1 MKKILVM
8 ALAAVSALAVNAKDY
23 TVYSNGALS
32 EGVNANYWWN
42 LTQNTQAADPAGSEA
57 KTWSLTFAD
66 FPTGANFCGGLAV
79 PAGTEVAGPLATA
92 TLTFKYYAT
101 TPCKITVQLG
111 ADGVNS
117 TQVINVAEADAKVW
131 KEATYSM
138 ATDFSAAA
146 EKFAAYAAD
155 GAADLLGLIVENFS
169 STEGSETVLYI
180 NDVVFKNI
188 DESWVKPEVEKP
200 FCPVANV
207 PAVKAED
214 VVSLYS
220 SFGIAPHNVGG
231 WGQSTVAKDLQDDN
245 NNPVY
250 RLSNYNYLGW
260 ELNPR
265 LDISDMEYLHI
276 EVYPT
281 TQTTIGVTPIS
292 PGKEK
297 PTQLLNLKANEW
309 NVFDLPVS
317 TWVNSEVGVVAND
330 VFQFKFDSAYPNAT
344 TGGEFYAANVY
355 FWKDTRVLPVI
366 SAEVA
371 DITSTGAKINWTVTM
386 PAEIDPGSL
395 DVLLD
400 ETVIATN
407 KRSGTCE
414 LNELQ
419 PATEYTYTMRASVY
433 YDGDSYESDPLKVT
447 FKTLRD
453 ASTTI
458 SYHQIVNGLMEGV
471 HLVGETAEMNRNIPV
486 SMMTELIYNAD
497 NTVTVEFSIKS
508 AGQIDGFVPEVN
520 IGNNWSGSLLGKDV
534 EGVYTWTTPAD
545 KPFEEGANLHSYFW
559 FAYPGGVKGID
570 MKDFAL
576 GTSNEPVAYGELADV
591 KISAKATD
599 LVAGAKMPVVAYAVD
614 AQGNYLL
621 DENVALSIESE
632 AATLDGICVV
642 FNKKGSATVTAT
654 VGDFSADLDFTCA
667 VAGTNVAKG
676 LGVIADDA
684 TEPNMNATD
693 ENEGTLIEFSC
704 AETQEHTIALDL
716 TANHDIEAVELVWE
730 GACAKDYTIT
740 IEREEAE
747 APAARV
753 KAESKVVSEAGVTG
767 GGGMTI
773 RKTYSFD
780 TPVVGRYVT
789 LKTSAAFEPAWGIK
803 LKELRVLG
811 SRINEPSGIEAVEAE
826 SDAPA
831 RFFRLDGVEV
841 SADRLTSGV
850 YVKLQGSKASK
861 VFVR

>member
-42 LTQNTQAADPAGSEA
+42 LTQNTQAADPAGSDA

-66 FPTGANFCGGLAV
+66 SPTGPNFCGGLAV

-117 TQVINVAEADAKVW
+117 TQVINVADADAKVW
-131 KEATYSM
+131 KEAKYSM

-188 DESWVKPEVEKP
+188 DESWAKPEVEKP

-220 SFGIAPHNVGG
+220 SFGIAPHKVGG

-250 RLSNYNYLGW
+250 WLSHYNYLGW

-355 FWKDTRVLPVI
+355 FWKDTRIIPVVT
-366 SAEVA
+366 AEA
-371 DITSTGAKINWTVTM
+371 TDITANSAKIAYEVTL
-386 PAEIDPGSL
+386 PAELEGAQ
-395 DVLLD
+395 V
-400 ETVIATN
+400 TVKVNNEIASVSPYPVEGLEAAN
-407 KRSGTCE
+407 
-414 LNELQ
+414 
-419 PATEYTYTMRASVY
+419 EYTFPVDVEAVKDGQTY
-433 YDGDSYESDPLKVT
+433 YADPVRVT

-458 SYHQIVNGLMEGV
+458 SYHQIVNGLLEGV
-471 HLVGETAEMNRNIPV
+471 HLVGETAEMNRQIPV

-508 AGQIDGFVPEVN
+508 AGKIDGFVPEVN

-545 KPFEEGANLHSYFW
+545 KPFGEGANLHSYFW
-559 FAYPGGVKGID
+559 LAYPGGVKGID

-642 FNKKGSATVTAT
+642 FNKKGSATVTASA
-654 VGDFSADLDFTCA
+654 GDFSADLDFTCA

-740 IEREEAE
+740 IEREETE

>member
-1 MKKILVM
+1 MKKLLVM

-42 LTQNTQAADPAGSEA
+42 LTQNTQAADPAGSDA

-101 TPCKITVQLG
+101 TPCKIKVQLG

-117 TQVINVAEADAKVW
+117 TQVINVAETDAKVW

-180 NDVVFKNI
+180 NDVVFKDI

-250 RLSNYNYLGW
+250 WLSNYNYLGW

-355 FWKDTRVLPVI
+355 FWKDTRIIPVVTAEATDITANSAKIAYEVTLPAELEGAQVTVKI
-366 SAEVA
+366 NQEVA
-371 DITSTGAKINWTVTM
+371 SVSPYPFEGLEA
-386 PAEIDPGSL
+386 
-395 DVLLD
+395 
-400 ETVIATN
+400 
-407 KRSGTCE
+407 
-414 LNELQ
+414 
-419 PATEYTYTMRASVY
+419 ATEYTFPVEVEAVKDGQTY
-433 YDGDSYESDPLKVT
+433 YADPVKVT

-471 HLVGETAEMNRNIPV
+471 HLVGETAEMNRQIPV

-508 AGQIDGFVPEVN
+508 AGKIDGFVPEVN
-520 IGNNWSGSLLGKDV
+520 IGNNWSGSLAGKDV

-693 ENEGTLIEFSC
+693 ENEGTQIEFSC

-716 TANHDIEAVELVWE
+716 TANHNIEAVELVWE
-730 GACAKDYTIT
+730 GASATQYIIT
-740 IEREEAE
+740 IEKEDVAT
-747 APAARV
+747 PAARA
-753 KAESKVVSEAGVTG
+753 KAETKVITETEGDGGAGKTV
-767 GGGMTI
+767 
-773 RKTYSFD
+773 RKAYAMD
-780 TPVVGRYVT
+780 TPVIGRYVT
-789 LKTSAAFEPAWGIK
+789 IKTSKAFEPAWGIK

>member
-42 LTQNTQAADPAGSEA
+42 LTQNTQAADPAGSDA

-250 RLSNYNYLGW
+250 WLSNYNYLGW

-355 FWKDTRVLPVI
+355 FWKDTRIIPVVTAEATDITANSAKIAYEVTLPAELEGAQVTVKI
-366 SAEVA
+366 NQEVA
-371 DITSTGAKINWTVTM
+371 SVSPYPFEGLEA
-386 PAEIDPGSL
+386 
-395 DVLLD
+395 
-400 ETVIATN
+400 
-407 KRSGTCE
+407 
-414 LNELQ
+414 
-419 PATEYTYTMRASVY
+419 ATEYTFPVEVEAVKDGQTY
-433 YDGDSYESDPLKVT
+433 YADPVKVT

-471 HLVGETAEMNRNIPV
+471 HLVGETAEMNRQIPV

-508 AGQIDGFVPEVN
+508 AGKIDGFVPEVN

-614 AQGNYLL
+614 ARGNYLL

-693 ENEGTLIEFSC
+693 ENEGTQIEFSC

-716 TANHDIEAVELVWE
+716 TANHNIEAVELVWE
-730 GACAKDYTIT
+730 GASATQYIIT
-740 IEREEAE
+740 IEKEDVAT
-747 APAARV
+747 PAARA
-753 KAESKVVSEAGVTG
+753 KAETKVITETEGDGGAGKTV
-767 GGGMTI
+767 
-773 RKTYSFD
+773 RKAYAMD

-789 LKTSAAFEPAWGIK
+789 IKTSKAFEPAWGIK

>member
-42 LTQNTQAADPAGSEA
+42 LTQNTQAQDPAGSDA

-220 SFGIAPHNVGG
+220 SYGIAPHNVGG

-250 RLSNYNYLGW
+250 WLSNYNYLGW

-344 TGGEFYAANVY
+344 IGGEFYAANVY
-355 FWKDTRVLPVI
+355 FWKDTRIIPVVT
-366 SAEVA
+366 AEA
-371 DITSTGAKINWTVTM
+371 TDITSNSAKIAYEVTL
-386 PAEIDPGSL
+386 PAELEGAQ
-395 DVLLD
+395 
-400 ETVIATN
+400 VIVKINQEVA
-407 KRSGTCE
+407 SVSPYPFEGLE
-414 LNELQ
+414 A
-419 PATEYTYTMRASVY
+419 ATEYTFPVEVEAVKDGQTY
-433 YDGDSYESDPLKVT
+433 YADPVKVT

-471 HLVGETAEMNRNIPV
+471 HLVGETAEMNRQIPV

-508 AGQIDGFVPEVN
+508 AGKIDGMVPEVN

-576 GTSNEPVAYGELADV
+576 GTSNDPVAYGELADV

-693 ENEGTLIEFSC
+693 ENEGTQIEFSC

-730 GACAKDYTIT
+730 GASATQYTIT
-740 IEREEAE
+740 IEKEDVAT
-747 APAARV
+747 PAARA
-753 KAESKVVSEAGVTG
+753 KAETKVITETEGDGGAGKTV
-767 GGGMTI
+767 
-773 RKTYSFD
+773 RKAYAMD

-789 LKTSAAFEPAWGIK
+789 IKTSKAFEPAWGIK

-811 SRINEPSGIEAVEAE
+811 NRINEPSGIEAVEAE

-850 YVKLQGSKASK
+850 YVKLQGTKASK